1 MHSIRL
7 CVSQCTDCGNLCEAF
22 PITDLS
28 SLILYSSKK
37 CTLIAG
43 DLHIAYLPSLVHE
56 DFLIDN
62 LKQVV
67 FLRGSLFVH
76 DNQFLSSL
84 VFFRNVTAVNNV
96 SLSNNPNLVD
106 ARMPSLRT
114 MAGRFDVIACDRLC
128 PARYARVGQSPND
141 AGCANL
147 VRLSFVSV
155 GGSYTLSADYTL
167 SVLVTALR
175 FFSNGTVCSSSYS
188 RKCRGQ
194 PWETSFM

>member
-1 MHSIRL
+1 M
-7 CVSQCTDCGNLCEAF
+7 DCGNLCEAF

-28 SLILYSSKK
+28 SLMLYSSQN

-56 DFLIDN
+56 DLLFDH

-84 VFFRNVTAVNNV
+84 VFFCNVTAVNNV

-106 ARMPSLRT
+106 ARMSALQN
-114 MAGRFDVIACDRLC
+114 MAGLVDVIACNRLC
-128 PARYARVGQSPND
+128 PARYTVVGPSPND
-141 AGCANL
+141 TGCANL
-147 VRLSFVSV
+147 TGFAFVSI
-155 GGSYTLSADYTL
+155 GGSYDLSVDYTVAIL
-167 SVLVTALR
+167 ANAIR
-175 FFSNGTVCSSSYS
+175 FFSEGTVWFLRRIQLYY
-188 RKCRGQ
+188 
-194 PWETSFM
+194 F

>member
-1 MHSIRL
+1 M
-7 CVSQCTDCGNLCEAF
+7 DCGNICEAF

-28 SLILYSSKK
+28 SLRLYSSQK

-43 DLHIAYLPSLVHE
+43 DLHIAYLSSLVHE
-56 DFLIDN
+56 DILFDN

-106 ARMPSLRT
+106 ARMPSLQN
-114 MAGRFDVIACDRLC
+114 MAGQLDVIACNRLC
-128 PARYARVGQSPND
+128 PERYTVVGPSPND
-141 AGCANL
+141 TGCANL
-147 VRLSFVSV
+147 VRLAFLSI
-155 GGSYTLSADYTL
+155 GGSYDL
-167 SVLVTALR
+167 SVAYTVSILVNAMT
-175 FFSNGTVCSSSYS
+175 FFSNGTVCFHGLIRSFFGDIASYFS
-188 RKCRGQ
+188 WLVFSYLPCVHV
-194 PWETSFM
+194 